1 VRTFTAH
8 PDWRGSVSDVGGP
21 TANMWGA
28 RCRADHAT
36 CRRADCLTPEICP
49 HFAVDEAAI
58 VRLLRHLRGIEGV
71 KHVRV
76 ASGIRYDLGREKA
89 SLRALV
95 TEFVGGQLKVAPEH
109 RSDEVLRLMRKPS
122 FKRFEE
128 FLGLFER

>member
-1 VRTFTAH
+1 
-8 PDWRGSVSDVGGP
+8 
-21 TANMWGA
+21 M
-28 RCRADHAT
+28 
-36 CRRADCLTPEICP
+36 
-49 HFAVDEAAI
+49 
-58 VRLLRHLRGIEGV
+58 RLLRHLRGIEGV

-76 ASGIRYDLGREKA
+76 ASGIRYDLGHEKA

-128 FLGLFER
+128 FLGLFERESRRQAKSCT